1 MKKRI
6 HFNNAGTGIMSKK
19 TIDIIHRFHI
29 NEKKTGGY
37 EFESLQQKKLDSFY
51 KNVGKLLNCNE
62 KNISYLQSSTL
73 AWNFCFFS
81 IPLVKENNIVIL
93 ENEYSSNHI
102 SILKRKNE
110 FKELR
115 IVKVNSYGEVSINDI
130 LKKIDKN
137 TKILCLTHISS
148 QNGSVIDIENISR
161 ICKEKFP
168 NIVIILDCCQSAGQ
182 INIDIKKIRCDAL
195 VASGRKYLCG
205 PRGTGFLFLST
216 NLKEKMI
223 PILEDMNSSKIMS
236 EKKVEIKKNIR
247 LFETYENSK
256 SLKIG
261 FSNAVDEVLCK
272 DITKIRKKILR
283 LSSYLREKLFTYKE
297 IHFIESNQNLSGIN
311 TFYHTKFKSEFILK
325 FLKTKG
331 INVNLSS
338 QDTSFLFFRKIKK
351 KSLVRL
357 SLNHY
362 NTFKEID
369 YFIEQINM
377 LKN

>member
-19 TIDIIHRFHI
+19 TIDIIHRFHR
-29 NEKKTGGY
+29 NEKKIGGY
-37 EFESLQQKKLDSFY
+37 EVESLQQKRLDSFY
-51 KNVGKLLNCNE
+51 KKVGKLLNCNE

-81 IPLVKENNIVIL
+81 IPLIKENNIVIL
-93 ENEYSSNHI
+93 ENEYSSSHI

-115 IVKVNSYGEVSINDI
+115 IVKVNGFGEVLIKDV
-130 LKKIDKN
+130 LKKLDKN

-148 QNGSVIDIENISR
+148 QNGSIIDVENITR
-161 ICKEKFP
+161 ICKKKFP
-168 NIVIILDCCQSAGQ
+168 SILIILDCCQSVGQ
-182 INIDIKKIRCDAL
+182 IEIDIKKIKCDAL

-205 PRGTGFLFLST
+205 PRGTGFVFISK
-216 NLKEKMI
+216 NLKKKMI
-223 PILEDMNSSKIMS
+223 PTLEDMNSSTIISEDKI
-236 EKKVEIKKNIR
+236 EIKKKIR

-261 FSNAVDEVLCK
+261 FSNAVSEVLNK
-272 DITKIRKKILR
+272 DISKIRIKILG
-283 LSSYLREKLFTYKE
+283 LSSYLRKKLFSHKE
-297 IHFIESNQNLSGIN
+297 IHFIESQQNLSGIN
-311 TFYHTKFKSEFILK
+311 TFYHSKFSSEFILK
-325 FLKTKG
+325 FLKQKG
-331 INVNLSS
+331 INVYLSS
-338 QDTSFLFFRKIKK
+338 QEASFLFFKKIKK
-351 KSLVRL
+351 KNLVRL

-369 YFIEQINM
+369 YFVEQIAN
-377 LKN
+377 LRK

>member
-1 MKKRI
+1 
-6 HFNNAGTGIMSKK
+6 MSKK
-19 TIDIIHRFHI
+19 TIDIIHRFHR
-29 NEKKTGGY
+29 NEKKIGGY
-37 EFESLQQKKLDSFY
+37 EVESLQQKRLDSFY
-51 KNVGKLLNCNE
+51 KKVGKLLNCNE

-81 IPLVKENNIVIL
+81 IPLIKENNIVIL
-93 ENEYSSNHI
+93 ENEYSSSHI

-115 IVKVNSYGEVSINDI
+115 IVKVNSYGEVSIKDI

-223 PILEDMNSSKIMS
+223 PILEDMNSSKIIS

-297 IHFIESNQNLSGIN
+297 IHFIESKQNLSGIN
-311 TFYHTKFKSEFILK
+311 TFYHTKFTSEFILK
-325 FLKTKG
+325 FLKKKG

-377 LKN
+377 LKK